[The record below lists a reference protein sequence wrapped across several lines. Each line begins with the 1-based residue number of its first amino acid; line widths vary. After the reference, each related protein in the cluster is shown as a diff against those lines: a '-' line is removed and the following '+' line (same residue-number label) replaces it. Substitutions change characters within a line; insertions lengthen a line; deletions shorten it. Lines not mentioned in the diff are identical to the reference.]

1 MIDLSKIDHSNLDR
15 PEVLMFL
22 FHPRPEWGSPDSDTT
37 NLMIPVEDDVSLG
50 ARLHMADQSS
60 TNLLFFH
67 GNGEIVA
74 DYDDLAPYFNR
85 LGVNF
90 LPVDYRGYGRSGG
103 TPTITAM
110 MRDCH
115 MVFNFTRKWLKEN
128 GFWGPVVVMGRSLG
142 SAPALEIAAN
152 YGDQIRGLIIDSG
165 FARTGPLLRL
175 LGIDTVALGIKEGE
189 TFQNI
194 DKMRRFSTGPTL
206 VIHGEKD
213 HIIPFADGQ
222 ALYDACGSPDKT
234 LLRIEGANH
243 NNLFELGL
251 DAYLKAIGNLNDKIG
266 LPA

>member
-1 MIDLSKIDHSNLDR
+1 MIDLSKIDHSELDR
-15 PEVLMFL
+15 PEILMFL

-37 NLMIPVEDDVSLG
+37 NLRIPVEADIFLG
-50 ARLHMADQSS
+50 ARFYIADQSS

-115 MVFNFTRKWLKEN
+115 TVFNFTRKWLKEN

-142 SAPALEIAAN
+142 SAPALEIAAT
-152 YGDQIRGLIIDSG
+152 YGDQIRGLIIESG
-165 FARTGPLLRL
+165 FSRTGPLLRL
-175 LGIDTVALGIKEGE
+175 LGINTVSLGIKDDEI
-189 TFQNI
+189 FHNI
-194 DKMRRFSTGPTL
+194 EKIRCFSTGPAL

-222 ALYDACGSPDKT
+222 ALYDACRSPDKT
-234 LLRIEGANH
+234 LLRIDGANH
-243 NNLFELGL
+243 NNLFEQGL
-251 DAYLKAIGNLNDKIG
+251 DSYLKAVGTLNDKIG
-266 LPA
+266 PTA

>member
-1 MIDLSKIDHSNLDR
+1 MIDLSKIDHSSLDR

-37 NLMIPVEDDVSLG
+37 NLMIPVEDGVSLG
-50 ARLHMADQSS
+50 ARFHMADQSS

-85 LGVNF
+85 LGINF

-115 MVFNFTRKWLKEN
+115 KVFNFTRKWFKEN

-152 YGDQIRGLIIDSG
+152 YGDQIRGLIIESG
-165 FARTGPLLRL
+165 FARTEPLLRL
-175 LGIDTVALGIKEGE
+175 LGIDTVALGIKEGK

-194 DKMRRFSTGPTL
+194 DKIRHFSTGPTL

-234 LLRIEGANH
+234 LLRIDGANH

-251 DAYLKAIGNLNDKIG
+251 DSYLKAMGNLNDKIG
-266 LPA
+266 LPD